1 MAARPARKGAGWLL
15 FLFVIPF
22 IALLW
27 PPFYNMTQPEL
38 VGVPFFYWFQLLA
51 IIVTAGLTLIAY
63 LGRA

>member
-1 MAARPARKGAGWLL
+1 MVTGRARKGAGWLL
-15 FLFVIPF
+15 LLFLIPLV
-22 IALLW
+22 ALLW

-38 VGVPFFYWFQLLA
+38 AGIPFFYWFQLLA